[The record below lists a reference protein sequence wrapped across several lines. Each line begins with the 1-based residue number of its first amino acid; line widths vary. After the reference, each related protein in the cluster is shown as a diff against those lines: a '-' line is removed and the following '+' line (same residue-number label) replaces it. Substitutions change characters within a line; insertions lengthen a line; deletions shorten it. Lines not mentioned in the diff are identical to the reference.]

1 MRVYSIGL
9 ALIASLLLFSGCT
22 GGTGDVE
29 AAKECVNTYLTA
41 LKEKDFDT
49 AYTCMLPNGTADVFE
64 PSAYQDPLS
73 QAIISNL
80 DYTIGSAACSDGR
93 AQVQVHISN
102 VDVRSAYHD
111 SMDAVKQ
118 AELSN
123 GYAQE
128 IREGLTTRIAE
139 EDAPRL
145 NDDVMILLEYRD
157 GTWYISPD
165 KKLDNLILGGLP
177 TVLAEGEE
185 ADSEDET

>member
-1 MRVYSIGL
+1 M
-9 ALIASLLLFSGCT
+9 
-22 GGTGDVE
+22 
-29 AAKECVNTYLTA
+29 
-41 LKEKDFDT
+41 
-49 AYTCMLPNGTADVFE
+49 
-64 PSAYQDPLS
+64 
-73 QAIISNL
+73 
-80 DYTIGSAACSDGR
+80 
-93 AQVQVHISN
+93 HISN